1 MNQKIWMFLLL
12 FISFIL
18 INVSASEIKKVDI
31 DINIDI
37 IGNANV
43 REVWDVDINEDKRL
57 YRHFYRFDNIGINN
71 IKIYDDNETEY
82 EEGKYKMDIDYYY
95 HVTNIYWNAYSNMSK
110 KYYLEYTIENF
121 VTKYSDYE
129 GILHNLFYT
138 NEDID
143 EVNIAIKSNYWNLS
157 NVDVWLYG
165 RNNFKKEI
173 NNNQIIITSQDKVH
187 ELYYVYFLMSF
198 DKPYFET
205 VNYLDKSFSETK
217 DEISNEQYV
226 TDQYEV
232 LYDGYA
238 DFLNNNYLIMILTYP
253 VTIFLA
259 IIAIIKGLII
269 NFSVDNI
276 LESMLFF
283 MEKIF
288 ALSIIIGILY
298 VAIRALFKKF
308 RKD

>member
-12 FISFIL
+12 FISFIW

-37 IGNANV
+37 TGNANV

-71 IKIYDDNETEY
+71 IKIYDDNEMEY

-95 HVTNIYWNAYSNMSK
+95 RVTNIYWNAYSHMSK

-143 EVNIAIKSNYWNLS
+143 EVNIAIKSDYWNLS

-187 ELYYVYFLMSF
+187 ELYYVYLLMSF

-205 VNYLDKSFSETK
+205 VNHLDKTFSETK

-232 LYDGYA
+232 LYNGYA

-298 VAIRALFKKF
+298 VVIRALFKKF
-308 RKD
+308 RKN